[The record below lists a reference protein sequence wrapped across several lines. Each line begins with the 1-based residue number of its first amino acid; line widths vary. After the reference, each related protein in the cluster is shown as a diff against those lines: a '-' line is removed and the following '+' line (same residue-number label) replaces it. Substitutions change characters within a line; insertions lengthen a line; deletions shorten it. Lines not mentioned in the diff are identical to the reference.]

1 MKNDILHDHMD
12 FECEN
17 RLSVPMTRAAILFKI
32 PRNSMYGTKI
42 NSKLS
47 EMVRGPNSKKN
58 EVLHDHMHLESEN
71 QPSAPMKY
79 RLKIMYGGH
88 FENLKEFKHM
98 YNASQN

>member
-1 MKNDILHDHMD
+1 MVRKQNSMKNDILHDHMD
-12 FECEN
+12 FKCEN
-17 RLSVPMTRAAILFKI
+17 RLPSPMTRAAISFKI
-32 PRNSMYGTKI
+32 PHNSMYGTKI

-79 RLKIMYGGH
+79 R
-88 FENLKEFKHM
+88 
-98 YNASQN
+98 